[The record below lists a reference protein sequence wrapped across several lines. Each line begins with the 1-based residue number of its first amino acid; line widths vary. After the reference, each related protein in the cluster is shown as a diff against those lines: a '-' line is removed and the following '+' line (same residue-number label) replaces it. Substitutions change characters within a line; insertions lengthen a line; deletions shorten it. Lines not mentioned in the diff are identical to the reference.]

1 MPHTRHTRP
10 LRRACRA
17 SGTTKSPSKW
27 RRRRDPRR
35 TLRLP
40 RRHHSGAAR
49 CEHSC
54 TPRDRGRLGT
64 HRLPQRG
71 RRVENRT
78 SPRRHSRRRPS
89 TRRVKPTRHRPKA
102 PLRSPNNC
110 PLRKGRA
117 KARTARDTPPISTI
131 AHERTRTSR
140 GTRDRRRS
148 IRTRCTRAQHRRR
161 CRMTRTPHSH
171 IEERFHTVMRTPTL
185 RSQSREAGA
194 AQRHHHRSSRR
205 AEGSRPAPPTRRPE
219 PRPRRG
225 RAQQRRRRPRARE
238 ASTQRR
244 IALSCARLADAFET
258 SSERTSG
265 GRGPRASDIHSC
277 RSRAHRA
284 ILVRARAKRHHAPFA
299 TLVPFALGRSS
310 WQTQQKTS
318 AGGPPPAATR
328 IARGSRE
335 AHLVPDAASA
345 GLRVARGSFGSTRG
359 HHAILRSNQAFNE
372 EEGARS
378 ASKVPPHGPRAR
390 AVVPLA
396 A

>member
-27 RRRRDPRR
+27 RRRRGPRR
-35 TLRLP
+35 TPRLP

-54 TPRDRGRLGT
+54 TPRDRARLGT

-71 RRVENRT
+71 RQVENRT
-78 SPRRHSRRRPS
+78 SPRLRSRIRPS
-89 TRRVKPTRHRPKA
+89 TQRVKPTRHRPKA

-117 KARTARDTPPISTI
+117 RGRTARGRPPIGTI

-140 GTRDRRRS
+140 GRRDRRRS
-148 IRTRCTRAQHRRR
+148 IRTRCTRARHRRR
-161 CRMTRTPHSH
+161 CRMTRTPRNH
-171 IEERFHTVMRTPTL
+171 IEERFHTVMRMPTL

-194 AQRHHHRSSRR
+194 AQRHHHRWSRR

-225 RAQQRRRRPRARE
+225 WRAQQRRRRPRARE
-238 ASTQRR
+238 ASTQRP

-258 SSERTSG
+258 SSERTG
-265 GRGPRASDIHSC
+265 GRRGPRASDIHSC

-284 ILVRARAKRHHAPFA
+284 ILVRARAKRHHARFA

-310 WQTQQKTS
+310 WQTQQKL
-318 AGGPPPAATR
+318 APVALPPQR
-328 IARGSRE
+328 RGSPE
-335 AHLVPDAASA
+335 AHARLILFLLQRAQD
-345 GLRVARGSFGSTRG
+345 GLRVARGSFGSTPG
-359 HHAILRSNQAFNE
+359 HHSILRSNPALN
-372 EEGARS
+372 
-378 ASKVPPHGPRAR
+378 
-390 AVVPLA
+390 
-396 A
+396 